1 MWLIPANKSCVI
13 KCTCRAGT
21 LRPCDNQHM
30 RGYFWREIEK
40 FWRHFLYL
48 QRSGS
53 GFDSTTIRE
62 SFLLETLLLQN
73 LATYFNCVSHKKLA
87 ALLIVPNGSQTK
99 KIRFCIFV
107 HYTYETIKVHKVHNK
122 TCFFLY
128 LCKLI
133 LRIFH
138 Q

>member
-21 LRPCDNQHM
+21 LRPCDHQHM

-73 LATYFNCVSHKKLA
+73 LATYFNCVPQETSSAPYCATRL
-87 ALLIVPNGSQTK
+87 TDK

-122 TCFFLY
+122 TCFFY
-128 LCKLI
+128 MYVN
-133 LRIFH
+133 
-138 Q
+138 